1 MDISQVRQL
10 VDEIFSIQWCRDNY
24 VVPVGA
30 SNNVLTLAVA
40 NISYMSSVGDVIRER
55 AAAAGYEILI
65 TEYSLERVQQI
76 VDDASKLL
84 VRALPDSST
93 SYELSEESIQDLLIN
108 DNALQEIDWEQL
120 SQESIE
126 RGDDIVEDLADD
138 LDNESVIQAVAKILI
153 KAYQDGAS
161 DIHIEPSEAELR
173 IRFRIDG
180 VLRVFVTLPTF
191 VTQPLTARLKVMSG
205 LNIAER
211 RLPQDG
217 RIQRVFKG
225 QQMDFRVSTLPGRF
239 GEKTVLRLLDS
250 NAQMLRLNS
259 LITNHGVLDQL
270 RTMIRQPYGIIL
282 VVGPTGSGK
291 STTLYS
297 AINEINTEGVNIVT
311 AEDPIEYTLP
321 GIHQVQIVR
330 EKGVDFARILRAF
343 MRQDPDVMLVGETRD
358 PETAKTSMEAAL
370 TGHLVFTT
378 LHANTSAAAVTRLA
392 EMGVPDYLTASSV
405 IGILAQRLM
414 RRLCPD
420 CNQPHEITAK
430 EADLFGLPE
439 GLLVRSATELTKEE
453 KAEAAQRGS
462 LCRRCEGRGYSGRV
476 GVYELMPVERDLRR
490 AILDGKSTEE
500 IEQTAVTKGMLTL
513 EAYGTHL
520 VRDGLSTLA
529 ELQRVCSGDKD

>member
-1 MDISQVRQL
+1 MDIQVVRRL
-10 VDEIFSIQWCRDNY
+10 IDDNFSLQWCRENF
-24 VVPVGA
+24 VVPIGI
-30 SNNVLTLAVA
+30 SENTLTIAVA
-40 NISYMSSVGDVIRER
+40 NLSYLATVGDTIRDR
-55 AAAAGYEILI
+55 VKSAGYELQVK
-65 TEYSLERVQQI
+65 ELELGI
-76 VDDASKLL
+76 VEQVINDASNLL
-84 VRALPDSST
+84 VRATELGSSF
-93 SYELSEESIQDLLIN
+93 EFAEDAIQQLLI
-108 DNALQEIDWEQL
+108 DEDVLQDIDWDQL
-120 SQESIE
+120 AQDATD
-126 RGDDIVEDLADD
+126 RGDDVVEDLSDD
-138 LDNESVIQAVAKILI
+138 LDKESVIQAVAKILI

-161 DIHIEPSEAELR
+161 DIHVEPSESDLR

-180 VLRVFVTLPTF
+180 VLRTFVTLPLF
-191 VTQPLTARLKVMSG
+191 VAQPLTARLKVMSS

-217 RIQRVFKG
+217 RIQRMFKG

-250 NAQMLRLNS
+250 NAQMLRLNN
-259 LITNHGVLDQL
+259 LITSHAVLEQL
-270 RTMIRQPYGIIL
+270 RGMIRQPYGIIL

-378 LHANTSAAAVTRLA
+378 LHANTAASAVTRLA
-392 EMGVPDYLTASSV
+392 EMGVPNYLTASSV

-420 CNQPHEITAK
+420 CNQPHELNAK
-430 EADLFGLPE
+430 EAELFGIPE
-439 GLLVRSATELTKEE
+439 GTVVRSAMELSKEE
-453 KAEAAQRGS
+453 KVEAAQRGR

-476 GVYELMPVERDLRR
+476 GVYELLPIDRDLRR
-490 AILDGKSTEE
+490 AILDNASTEA
-500 IEQTAVTKGMLTL
+500 IEQQAVQKGMLTL
-513 EAYGTHL
+513 EAYGSYL
-520 VRDGLSTLA
+520 VREGLSTLS
-529 ELQRVCSGDKD
+529 ELQRVCSGDKE

>member
-1 MDISQVRQL
+1 MDIVAVRKL
-10 VDEIFSIQWCRDNY
+10 IDDNFSLQWCRDNFT
-24 VVPVGA
+24 VPISV
-30 SNNVLTLAVA
+30 SQNTLLQGVA
-40 NISYMSSVGDVIRER
+40 NLSYLSVIGETLRDRARE
-55 AAAAGYEILI
+55 AGYELTIK
-65 TEYSLERVQQI
+65 ELELGDIERI
-76 VDDASKLL
+76 IDDAAGLL
-84 VRALPDSST
+84 VRATDVGPAFEFAEDA
-93 SYELSEESIQDLLIN
+93 IQDLLISE
-108 DNALQEIDWEQL
+108 NALEEIDWEQL
-120 SQESIE
+120 AQEATD
-126 RGDDIVEDLADD
+126 RGDDVVEDLADD
-138 LDNESVIQAVAKILI
+138 LDKESVIQAVAKILV

-161 DIHIEPSEAELR
+161 DIHIEPSESDLR

-180 VLRVFVTLPTF
+180 VLRTFVTLPPY
-191 VTQPLTARLKVMSG
+191 VTQPLTARIKVMSS

-217 RIQRVFKG
+217 RIQRMFKG

-259 LITNHGVLDQL
+259 LITNAGVLDQL

-430 EADLFGLPE
+430 EAELFGLPE
-439 GLLVRSATELTKEE
+439 GLVVRSATELTKEE

-500 IEQTAVTKGMLTL
+500 IEQTAVGKGMLTL
-513 EAYGTHL
+513 EAYGTEL
-520 VRDGLSTLA
+520 VREGLSTLA

>member
-1 MDISQVRQL
+1 MDIQVVRRL
-10 VDEIFSIQWCRDNY
+10 IDDNFSLQWCRENF
-24 VVPVGA
+24 VVPIGI
-30 SNNVLTLAVA
+30 SENTLTIAVA
-40 NISYMSSVGDVIRER
+40 NLSYLATVGDTIRDR
-55 AAAAGYEILI
+55 VKSAGYELQVK
-65 TEYSLERVQQI
+65 ELELGI
-76 VDDASKLL
+76 VEQVINDASNLL
-84 VRALPDSST
+84 VRATELGSSFEFAEDT
-93 SYELSEESIQDLLIN
+93 IQQLLI
-108 DNALQEIDWEQL
+108 DEDVLQDIDWDQL
-120 SQESIE
+120 AQDATD
-126 RGDDIVEDLADD
+126 RGDDVVEDLSDD
-138 LDNESVIQAVAKILI
+138 LDKESVIQAVAKILI

-161 DIHIEPSEAELR
+161 DIHVEPSESDLR

-180 VLRVFVTLPTF
+180 VLRTFVTLPLF
-191 VTQPLTARLKVMSG
+191 VAQPLTARLKVMSS

-217 RIQRVFKG
+217 RIQRMFKG

-250 NAQMLRLNS
+250 NAQMLRLNN
-259 LITNHGVLDQL
+259 LITSHAVLEQL
-270 RTMIRQPYGIIL
+270 RGMIRQPYGIIL

-378 LHANTSAAAVTRLA
+378 LHANTAASAVTRLA
-392 EMGVPDYLTASSV
+392 EMGVPNYLTASSV

-420 CNQPHEITAK
+420 CNQPHELNAK
-430 EADLFGLPE
+430 EAELFGIPE
-439 GLLVRSATELTKEE
+439 GTVVRSAMELSKEE
-453 KAEAAQRGS
+453 KVEAAQRGR

-476 GVYELMPVERDLRR
+476 GVYELLPIDRDLRR
-490 AILDGKSTEE
+490 AILDNASTEA
-500 IEQTAVTKGMLTL
+500 IEQQAVQKGMLTL
-513 EAYGTHL
+513 EAYGSYL
-520 VRDGLSTLA
+520 VREGLSTLS
-529 ELQRVCSGDKD
+529 ELQRVCSGDKE

>member
-1 MDISQVRQL
+1 MDIQVVRRL
-10 VDEIFSIQWCRDNY
+10 IDDNFSLQWCRENY
-24 VVPVGA
+24 VVPIGI
-30 SNNVLTLAVA
+30 SENTLTIAVA
-40 NISYMSSVGDVIRER
+40 NLSYLATVGDTIRDR
-55 AAAAGYEILI
+55 VKSAGYELQVK
-65 TEYSLERVQQI
+65 ELELGI
-76 VDDASKLL
+76 VEQVINDASNLL
-84 VRALPDSST
+84 VRATELGSSFEFAEDT
-93 SYELSEESIQDLLIN
+93 IQQLLI
-108 DNALQEIDWEQL
+108 DEDVLQDIDWDQL
-120 SQESIE
+120 AQDATD
-126 RGDDIVEDLADD
+126 RGDDVVEDLSDD
-138 LDNESVIQAVAKILI
+138 LDKESVIQAVAKILI

-161 DIHIEPSEAELR
+161 DIHVEPSESDLR

-180 VLRVFVTLPTF
+180 VLRTFVTLPLF
-191 VTQPLTARLKVMSG
+191 VAQPLTARLKVMSS

-217 RIQRVFKG
+217 RIQRMFKG

-250 NAQMLRLNS
+250 NAQMLRLNN
-259 LITNHGVLDQL
+259 LITSHAVLEQL
-270 RTMIRQPYGIIL
+270 RGMIRQPYGIIL

-378 LHANTSAAAVTRLA
+378 LHANTAASAVTRLA
-392 EMGVPDYLTASSV
+392 EMGVPNYLTASSV

-420 CNQPHEITAK
+420 CNQPHELNAK
-430 EADLFGLPE
+430 EAELFGIPE
-439 GLLVRSATELTKEE
+439 GTVVRSAMELSKEE
-453 KAEAAQRGS
+453 KVEAAQRGR

-476 GVYELMPVERDLRR
+476 GVYELLPIDRDLRR
-490 AILDGKSTEE
+490 AILDNASTEA
-500 IEQTAVTKGMLTL
+500 IEQQAVQKGMLTL
-513 EAYGTHL
+513 EAYGSYL
-520 VRDGLSTLA
+520 VREGLSTLS
-529 ELQRVCSGDKD
+529 ELQRVCSGDKE

>member
-1 MDISQVRQL
+1 MDLTQVRKL
-10 VDEIFSIQWCRDNY
+10 IDDNFSIQWCRDNY
-24 VVPVGA
+24 TVPIGVV
-30 SNNVLTLAVA
+30 NNTLILAVA
-40 NISYMSSVGDVIRER
+40 NLSYLAAIGDVVRER
-55 AAAAGYEILI
+55 AKFAGYELQVKEMDHQDI
-65 TEYSLERVQQI
+65 ERTI
-76 VDDASKLL
+76 DDAAKLL
-84 VRALPDSST
+84 VRATDSGPAF
-93 SYELSEESIQDLLIN
+93 EFSEDTIQELLI
-108 DNALQEIDWEQL
+108 DENALDEIDWDQL
-120 SQESIE
+120 AQEATD
-126 RGDDIVEDLADD
+126 RGDDVVEDLADD
-138 LDNESVIQAVAKILI
+138 LDKESVIKAVAKILI

-161 DIHIEPSEAELR
+161 DIHIEPSERDLR

-180 VLRVFVTLPTF
+180 VLRTFVALPPY
-191 VTQPLTARLKVMSG
+191 VTQPLTARIKVMSG

-259 LITNHGVLDQL
+259 LITNSAVLDQL

-378 LHANTSAAAVTRLA
+378 LHANTAAAAVTRLA

-430 EADLFGLPE
+430 EAELFGLPE
-439 GLLVRSATELTKEE
+439 GFVVRSATELTKEE
-453 KAEAAQRGS
+453 KVEAAQRGR

-490 AILDGKSTEE
+490 AILEGKGTEE
-500 IEQTAVTKGMLTL
+500 IEQIAVSKGMLTL
-513 EAYGTHL
+513 EAYGTQL
-520 VRDGLSTLA
+520 VREGLSTLA
-529 ELQRVCSGDKD
+529 ELQRVCSGDKE

>member
-1 MDISQVRQL
+1 MDIVSIRQL
-10 VDEIFSIQWCRDNY
+10 IDDNFSLQWCRDNY
-24 VVPVGA
+24 TVPIGIV
-30 SNNVLTLAVA
+30 NNELTIAVA
-40 NISYMSSVGDVIRER
+40 NLAYLSAIGDLVRER
-55 AAAAGYEILI
+55 AREAGYSLQLRELELEEIQRIIDDAAGLI
-65 TEYSLERVQQI
+65 
-76 VDDASKLL
+76 
-84 VRALPDSST
+84 VRATDAGVAFDLAQ
-93 SYELSEESIQDLLIN
+93 ESIQELLIN
-108 DNALQEIDWEQL
+108 ENALGEIDWEQL
-120 SQESIE
+120 ATEASD
-126 RGDDIVEDLADD
+126 RADDVIEDLADD
-138 LDNESVIQAVAKILI
+138 LDKESVIQATAKILI
-153 KAYQDGAS
+153 KAFQDGAS
-161 DIHIEPSEAELR
+161 DIHIEPSENDLR

-180 VLRVFVTLPTF
+180 VLRTFVTLPPF

-217 RIQRVFKG
+217 RIQRQFNS

-250 NAQMLRLNS
+250 NAQMLRLNT
-259 LITNHGVLDQL
+259 LITNHKVLDQL

-378 LHANTSAAAVTRLA
+378 LHANTAAAALTRLA

-420 CNQPHEITAK
+420 CNQPHELTAK
-430 EADLFGLPE
+430 ESVLFGLPE
-439 GLLVRSATELTKEE
+439 GLIVRSATELTKEE

-490 AILDGKSTEE
+490 AILEGKSTEE
-500 IEQTAVTKGMLTL
+500 IEHTAVDKGMLTL
-513 EAYGTHL
+513 EAYGTEL
-520 VRDGLSTLA
+520 VREGLSTLS
-529 ELQRVCSGDKD
+529 ELQRVCSGEKE

>member
-1 MDISQVRQL
+1 MDITVVRKL
-10 VDEIFSIQWCRDNY
+10 IDDNFSLQWCRDNC
-24 VVPVGA
+24 VVPLGVA
-30 SNNVLTLAVA
+30 NNSLTVAVA
-40 NISYMSSVGDVIRER
+40 NLSYLATIGDALRDRAKTAGCELQVKELDLEVIEQ
-55 AAAAGYEILI
+55 I
-65 TEYSLERVQQI
+65 I
-76 VDDASKLL
+76 VDASRLL
-84 VRALPDSST
+84 VRATEAGPAFEFAED
-93 SYELSEESIQDLLIN
+93 SIQQLLIN
-108 DNALQEIDWEQL
+108 ENALQEIDWDKLAQDATD
-120 SQESIE
+120 
-126 RGDDIVEDLADD
+126 RGDDVVEDLGDD
-138 LDNESVIQAVAKILI
+138 LDKEPVIQAVAKILI

-161 DIHIEPSEAELR
+161 DIHVEPSESDLR

-180 VLRVFVTLPTF
+180 VLRTFVTLPLF
-191 VTQPLTARLKVMSG
+191 VAQPLTARLKVMSS

-217 RIQRVFKG
+217 RIQRMFKG

-259 LITNHGVLDQL
+259 LITSHAVLEQL
-270 RTMIRQPYGIIL
+270 RGMIRQPYGIIL

-378 LHANTSAAAVTRLA
+378 LHANTAASAVTRLA
-392 EMGVPDYLTASSV
+392 EMGVPNYLTASSV

-420 CNQPHEITAK
+420 CNQPHELNAK
-430 EADLFGLPE
+430 EAELFGIPE
-439 GLLVRSATELTKEE
+439 GTVVRAAMELTKEE

-476 GVYELMPVERDLRR
+476 GVYELLPVDRDLRR
-490 AILDGKSTEE
+490 AILDNASTEI
-500 IEQTAVTKGMLTL
+500 IEQEAVQKGMLTL
-513 EAYGTHL
+513 EAYGSYL
-520 VRDGLSTLA
+520 VREGLSTLS
-529 ELQRVCSGDKD
+529 ELQRVCSGDKE

>member
-1 MDISQVRQL
+1 MDITAVRKL
-10 VDEIFSIQWCRDNY
+10 IDDNFSLQWCRDNY
-24 VVPVGA
+24 VVPLGVA
-30 SNNVLTLAVA
+30 NNTLTLAVA
-40 NISYMSSVGDVIRER
+40 NLSYLATVGDTLRER
-55 AAAAGYEILI
+55 AKDAGYELQIK
-65 TEYSLERVQQI
+65 ELELDTIERTI
-76 VDDASKLL
+76 DDAARLM
-84 VRALPDSST
+84 VRATEAGPAF
-93 SYELSEESIQDLLIN
+93 EFSEDTIQELLIN
-108 DNALQEIDWEQL
+108 ENALEEIDWDQL
-120 SQESIE
+120 AQEATD
-126 RGDDIVEDLADD
+126 RGDDVVEDLADD
-138 LDNESVIQAVAKILI
+138 LDKESVIQAVAKILI
-153 KAYQDGAS
+153 KAFQDGSS
-161 DIHIEPSEAELR
+161 DIHIEPSENDLR

-180 VLRVFVTLPTF
+180 VLRTFVTLPSF
-191 VTQPLTARLKVMSG
+191 VTQPLTARLKVMSS

-217 RIQRVFKG
+217 RIQRMFKG

-259 LITNHGVLDQL
+259 LITSAPVLEQL
-270 RTMIRQPYGIIL
+270 RAMIRQPYGIIL

-297 AINEINTEGVNIVT
+297 AINEINIEGINIVT

-378 LHANTSAAAVTRLA
+378 LHANTAAAAVTRLA
-392 EMGVPDYLTASSV
+392 EMGVPNYLTASSV

-414 RRLCPD
+414 RRICPD
-420 CNQPHEITAK
+420 CNQPHEISAK
-430 EADLFGLPE
+430 EAEVFGIPE
-439 GLLVRSATELTKEE
+439 GTVVRTAMELSKEE

-476 GVYELMPVERDLRR
+476 GVYELMPIDRDLRR
-490 AILDGKSTEE
+490 AILDNASTED
-500 IEQTAVTKGMLTL
+500 IEQNAVQKGMLTL
-513 EAYGTHL
+513 EAYGTYL
-520 VRDGLSTLA
+520 VREGLSTLA
-529 ELQRVCSGDKD
+529 ELQRVCSGEKD